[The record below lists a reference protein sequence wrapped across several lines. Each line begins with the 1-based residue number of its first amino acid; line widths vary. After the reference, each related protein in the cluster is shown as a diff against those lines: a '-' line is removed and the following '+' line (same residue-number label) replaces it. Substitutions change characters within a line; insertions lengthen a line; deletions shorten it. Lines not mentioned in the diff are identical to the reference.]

1 MKMRVWVA
9 VIVGLIL
16 GGAVYGAKKVESK
29 TDTPKAAAG
38 EVKQADKKAEPKAAE
53 PKADEQVKE
62 KAAVVD
68 PDKIVVKVNGK
79 AIKEGRVAQD
89 VDKHLAAQL
98 KNWGDEANRPQEMID
113 SVKEQI
119 RTEVV
124 DMLVDESL
132 LGEQFSAKKI
142 KITDEQAQERIK
154 EMAAERNQT
163 LEDVEKEIVAFGMTM
178 ADLREQIS
186 KQLAVEELLAVE
198 MKEKAD
204 VSEQEAKDFY
214 DSNPQFFSQ
223 PEMVRASHILV
234 KTEGLDEAGKAE
246 AKKKLEGILKQVKD
260 GKDFAEL
267 AKANSDCPSKKDGG
281 DLDFFRKE
289 QMVKPFSDAAFAS
302 KVGQVSDIVETQFG
316 YHIIKVTDR
325 KEAKTEKFDE
335 AKGQIV
341 NYLKKNKQSK
351 FWMEYIKGLKD
362 KAKIEWSAEEQARR
376 DKQKE
381 AVVKP

>member
-1 MKMRVWVA
+1 
-9 VIVGLIL
+9 
-16 GGAVYGAKKVESK
+16 
-29 TDTPKAAAG
+29 
-38 EVKQADKKAEPKAAE
+38 
-53 PKADEQVKE
+53 
-62 KAAVVD
+62 
-68 PDKIVVKVNGK
+68 
-79 AIKEGRVAQD
+79 
-89 VDKHLAAQL
+89 
-98 KNWGDEANRPQEMID
+98 
-113 SVKEQI
+113 
-119 RTEVV
+119 
-124 DMLVDESL
+124 VDESL